1 MRQKLNE
8 TYINSLVEKIINETI
23 HEKAEQIENMLMGK
37 ETEEGNAFTAALAK
51 TKKGEKFKVGDN
63 TFTDTSDYN
72 EGELGEGES
81 VCEQCGAKGPI
92 MEGNMCEQC
101 SMKEGVYEEEDMDV
115 MDMED
120 DEDEQNK
127 EFCQYQKSKID
138 SEDDEDVRNDMVQR
152 YEEKCSSMEKS
163 MKDLA
168 RRPINMNEKLVG
180 GQKRLDKNN
189 NGRLDSEDFKMLR
202 KSKKSG
208 GETKE
213 IWGALAGAAEAALP
227 YVAPA
232 ATDWALDKMFGEN
245 VEKKNTITMTEGELI
260 NFIEKIIKEEKLKAT
275 TKHKGLA
282 TYEKAHK
289 GSGKENEDYLKSV
302 TKKLKDYLKD
312 GSKGDYE
319 TEPDFFPKGNGE
331 LGDMKKKAYIPSDAV
346 QDYVDNLTA
355 AGQENLDYDE
365 IHPNEDW
372 VSDNIEGSS
381 RTGNNPEWANTGKSD
396 VNKKR
401 NEIREKNMLAKIKR
415 KAYNKAPQPVVTD
428 ETGDTGTGKL
438 MMKLE
443 SENEKTTQKLNEE
456 FDRMKQLLGYSQ
468 KTQ

>member
-1 MRQKLNE
+1 MGKKLNE

-23 HEKAEQIENMLMGK
+23 QEKAEQIENMLMGK

-51 TKKGEKFKVGDN
+51 TKKGEKFKVGDK

-72 EGELGEGES
+72 EGELDEGES
-81 VCEQCGAKGPI
+81 VCEQCGMRGTM
-92 MEGNMCEQC
+92 MEGEC
-101 SMKEGVYEEEDMDV
+101 SECGYDKSSMEEGIYDVEAGVDFEENPSFDYVEEEEDMDV

-138 SEDDEDVRNDMVQR
+138 SEDDEDVKNDMVKR
-152 YEEKCSSMEKS
+152 YEEKCSS

-180 GQKRLDKNN
+180 GQKKLDKNKN
-189 NGRLDSEDFKMLR
+189 NKIDAEDFKMLR
-202 KSKKSG
+202 KES
-208 GETKE
+208 
-213 IWGALAGAAEAALP
+213 
-227 YVAPA
+227 
-232 ATDWALDKMFGEN
+232 
-245 VEKKNTITMTEGELI
+245 ITMTESQLI
-260 NFIEKIIKEEKLKAT
+260 NFIEKIIKEDLKTT

-289 GSGKENEDYLKSV
+289 GSGKENDDYLKSV
-302 TKKLKDYLKD
+302 TKKMKEYLKD
-312 GSKGDYE
+312 ASKGDYE

-443 SENEKTTQKLNEE
+443 SENEKVNQKLNEE
-456 FDRMKQLLGYSQ
+456 FDRMKQLLGYSK

>member
-51 TKKGEKFKVGDN
+51 TKKGEKFKVGDK

-81 VCEQCGAKGPI
+81 VCEQCGATGAI

-115 MDMED
+115 MDFED
-120 DEDEQNK
+120 DENEQNK
-127 EFCQYQKSKID
+127 EFCQYQKEKFG
-138 SEDDEDVRNDMVQR
+138 EDDER
-152 YEEKCSSMEKS
+152 YIEKCSHMEK
-163 MKDLA
+163 LA
-168 RRPINMNEKLVG
+168 RKPINMNEKLYG
-180 GQKRLDKNN
+180 NQDKLDHNE
-189 NGRLDSEDFKMLR
+189 NGRIDSDDLKMAR
-202 KSKKSG
+202 AKKGKKSG
-208 GETKE
+208 GETDE
-213 IWGALAGAAEAALP
+213 QWQAALAGAAEKALP
-227 YVAPA
+227 YVAP
-232 ATDWALDKMFGEN
+232 TVTNWAMDKIFGEN
-245 VEKKNTITMTEGELI
+245 VESKKTITMTEGELI

-275 TKHKGLA
+275 AKHKGLA
-282 TYEKAHK
+282 TYERAHT
-289 GSGKENEDYLKSV
+289 GSGKENNEYLKSV
-302 TKKLKDYLKD
+302 TKKMKEYLKD
-312 GSKGDYE
+312 GSKGDYDTNPE
-319 TEPDFFPKGNGE
+319 IFPKGNGE
-331 LGDMKKKAYIPSDAV
+331 LAKMDKKAYIPSDAV
-346 QDYVDNLTA
+346 KDYTDNLTA

-372 VSDNIEGSS
+372 VTDNIEGSS

-396 VNKKR
+396 INKKR
-401 NEIREKNMLAKIKR
+401 NEIREKNYLAKIKR
-415 KAYNKAPQPVVTD
+415 KAYNKAPQPIVQDNTD
-428 ETGDTGTGKL
+428 GDGASKL
-438 MMKLE
+438 MLKLE

-456 FDRMKQLLGYSQ
+456 FDRMKQLLGYSK

>member
-51 TKKGEKFKVGDN
+51 TKKGEKFKVGDK

-81 VCEQCGAKGPI
+81 VCEQCGAKGAI

-115 MDMED
+115 MDFED

-127 EFCQYQKSKID
+127 EFCQYQKEKFG
-138 SEDDEDVRNDMVQR
+138 EDDER
-152 YEEKCSSMEKS
+152 YQEKCSGMEK
-163 MKDLA
+163 LA
-168 RRPINMNEKLVG
+168 RKPINMNEKLVG
-180 GQKRLDKNN
+180 GQKKLDKNN
-189 NGRLDSEDFKMLR
+189 NNKIDAEDFKMMR
-202 KSKKSG
+202 KES
-208 GETKE
+208 
-213 IWGALAGAAEAALP
+213 
-227 YVAPA
+227 
-232 ATDWALDKMFGEN
+232 
-245 VEKKNTITMTEGELI
+245 ITMTEGELI
-260 NFIEKIIKEEKLKAT
+260 NFIEKIIKEEKLKETA
-275 TKHKGLA
+275 KHKGLA
-282 TYEKAHK
+282 TYERAHK
-289 GSGKENEDYLKSV
+289 GSGKENDDYLKSV
-302 TKKLKDYLKD
+302 TKKMKEYLTD
-312 GSKGDYE
+312 GSKGDYDTNPE
-319 TEPDFFPKGNGE
+319 IFPKGNGE
-331 LGDMKKKAYIPSDAV
+331 LAKMDKKAYIPSDAV
-346 QDYVDNLTA
+346 KDYTDNLTA

-372 VSDNIEGSS
+372 VTDNIEGSS

-401 NEIREKNMLAKIKR
+401 NEIREKNYLAKIKR
-415 KAYNKAPQPVVTD
+415 KAYNKAPQPIVQDNTD
-428 ETGDTGTGKL
+428 GDGAASKL
-438 MMKLE
+438 MLKLE

-456 FDRMKQLLGYSQ
+456 FDRMKQLLGYSK

>member
-51 TKKGEKFKVGDN
+51 TKKGEKFKVGDK

-120 DEDEQNK
+120 DEDEKNK
-127 EFCQYQKSKID
+127 EFCQYQKD
-138 SEDDEDVRNDMVQR
+138 NFGEDDER
-152 YEEKCSSMEKS
+152 YIEKCSHMEK
-163 MKDLA
+163 LA
-168 RRPINMNEKLVG
+168 RKPINMNEKLVG
-180 GQKRLDKNN
+180 GQKKLDRNKNN
-189 NGRLDSEDFKMLR
+189 KIDAEDFKMMR
-202 KSKKSG
+202 KES
-208 GETKE
+208 
-213 IWGALAGAAEAALP
+213 
-227 YVAPA
+227 
-232 ATDWALDKMFGEN
+232 
-245 VEKKNTITMTEGELI
+245 ITMTEGELI

-275 TKHKGLA
+275 AKHKGLA
-282 TYEKAHK
+282 TYEKAHT
-289 GSGKENEDYLKSV
+289 GSGKENDDYLKSV
-302 TKKLKDYLKD
+302 TKKMKEYLKD
-312 GSKGDYE
+312 GSKGDYD

-331 LGDMKKKAYIPSDAV
+331 LGEMKKKAYIPSDAV
-346 QDYVDNLTA
+346 KDYTDNLTA
-355 AGQENLDYDE
+355 AALENIDYDE
-365 IHPNEDW
+365 IHPNEGW
-372 VSDNIEGSS
+372 VKDNIVGSS
-381 RTGNNPEWANTGKSD
+381 KTGNNPEWANTGKSD

-401 NEIREKNMLAKIKR
+401 NEIREKNYLAKIKR
-415 KAYNKAPQPVVTD
+415 KAYNKAPQPIVQDKTD
-428 ETGDTGTGKL
+428 GDGASKL
-438 MMKLE
+438 MLKLE

-456 FDRMKQLLGYSQ
+456 FDRMKQLLGYSK

>member
-51 TKKGEKFKVGDN
+51 TKKGEKFKVGDK

-81 VCEQCGAKGPI
+81 VCEQCGVKGPI

-101 SMKEGVYEEEDMDV
+101 SMNEGIYDVEAGVDFKKNPSFDYIEEEEDMDV

-127 EFCQYQKSKID
+127 EFCQYQKFKIN
-138 SEDDEDVRNDMVQR
+138 SADDEDVRNDMVQR

-202 KSKKSG
+202 KES
-208 GETKE
+208 
-213 IWGALAGAAEAALP
+213 
-227 YVAPA
+227 
-232 ATDWALDKMFGEN
+232 
-245 VEKKNTITMTEGELI
+245 ITMTEGELI

-275 TKHKGLA
+275 AKHKGLA
-282 TYEKAHK
+282 TYEKAHT
-289 GSGKENEDYLKSV
+289 GSGKENDDYLKSV
-302 TKKLKDYLKD
+302 AKKMKDYLKD
-312 GSKGDYE
+312 GSKGEYDTNPE
-319 TEPDFFPKGNGE
+319 IFPKGNGE
-331 LGDMKKKAYIPSDAV
+331 LAKMDKKAYVPSDAIK
-346 QDYVDNLTA
+346 DYTDNLTA

-372 VSDNIEGSS
+372 VTDNIEGSS
-381 RTGNNPEWANTGKSD
+381 RTGNNPEWVNTGKSD
-396 VNKKR
+396 INKKR
-401 NEIREKNMLAKIKR
+401 NKIRKDNMLAKIKR
-415 KAYNKAPQPVVTD
+415 KAYNKAPQPIVQDKTD
-428 ETGDTGTGKL
+428 GDGASKL
-438 MMKLE
+438 MLKLE